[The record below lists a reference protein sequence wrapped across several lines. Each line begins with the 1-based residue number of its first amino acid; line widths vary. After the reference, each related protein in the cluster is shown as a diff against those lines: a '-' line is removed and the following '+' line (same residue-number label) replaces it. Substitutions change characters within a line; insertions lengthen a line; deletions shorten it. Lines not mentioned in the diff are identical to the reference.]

1 MSDEEI
7 KKAIKKWD
15 LEDDFNCDTP
25 KDKYNMYLVIACFE
39 NRKVSCTRIINDKK
53 CERKIFKPGNSLD
66 IHHQSIWKSYDD
78 NLQHIKKKI
87 KIIDFEI
94 L

>member
-7 KKAIKKWD
+7 RRAIKKWD
-15 LEDDFNCDTP
+15 LEDDYKCDTP
-25 KDKYNMYLVIACFE
+25 KSKYDMYLTIACFE

-66 IHHQSIWKSYDD
+66 IHQQSIWKSYDD
-78 NLQHIKKKI
+78 NLRHIKKNI